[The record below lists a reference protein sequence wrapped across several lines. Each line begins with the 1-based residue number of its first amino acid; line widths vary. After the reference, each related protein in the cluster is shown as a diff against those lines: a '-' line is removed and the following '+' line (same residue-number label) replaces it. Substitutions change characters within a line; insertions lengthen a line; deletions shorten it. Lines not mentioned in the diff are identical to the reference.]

1 MSANSETFEALLR
14 ATRPGVLARLERR
27 FSSLELAEDSLQEA
41 CLRAIVQ
48 WQETGEPD
56 NAAAW
61 LYKVASNLCIDG
73 IRKSNTVSDYQLS
86 QNICNNSTE
95 EVVEERHYKDDVL
108 RLLHYCCH
116 PQLSGQDQI
125 ALALK
130 IVCGLSVSSIA
141 RALLIQQ
148 KTMEKR
154 ITRAKQKASELSEVP
169 DSGWSSEKLS
179 RLPGVLSLL
188 YLMFNEGYSV
198 THSKQGL
205 TRPLCKEAIRL
216 CRLLLSSFPQE
227 ADING
232 LLALFLFQYS
242 RSEARVDEQGQLLTL
257 EQQDRSIWDH
267 TLIQQGLI
275 YLSKSQRL
283 GPEGTAFQLQAALAA
298 EHCVSPSAEQ
308 TNWVNILRHYDALFL
323 LQPSPIVKLNRAVA
337 VFKVLGTKEAL
348 RELSEL
354 QTRLAHFLHYHTTLG
369 GILFEDGQWEKS
381 AQAYRQALLLGPG
394 EQEKQHI
401 EGQLQKITLEITP
414 PK

>member
-1 MSANSETFEALLR
+1 MSVNSETIEALLR
-14 ATRPGVLARLERR
+14 AVRPGVLARLERK
-27 FSSLELAEDSLQEA
+27 FSNLELAEDSLQEA
-41 CLRAIVQ
+41 CLRAVEQ
-48 WQETGEPD
+48 WQKSAEPD

-61 LYKVASNLCIDG
+61 LYKVAFNLCIDG
-73 IRKSNTVSDYQLS
+73 IRKSNTVNDYQQS
-86 QNICNNSTE
+86 QSSCINSSE
-95 EVVEERHYKDDVL
+95 EDADERHYKDDVL

-130 IVCGLSVSSIA
+130 IVCGLPVSSIA

-154 ITRAKQKASELSEVP
+154 ITRAKQKASELSELP
-169 DSGWSSEKLS
+169 DSGWSSEKLC

-188 YLMFNEGYSV
+188 YLMFNEGYSI
-198 THSKQGL
+198 THDKQEL
-205 TRPLCKEAIRL
+205 TRPLCREAIRL

-242 RSEARVDEQGQLLTL
+242 RSEARVNEHGQLLAL
-257 EQQDRSIWDH
+257 EQQDRLCWDH
-267 TLIQQGLI
+267 RLIQQGLI

-283 GPEGTAFQLQAALAA
+283 APEGTAYQLQAALAA

-337 VFKVLGTKEAL
+337 VYKVLGAKEAL
-348 RELSEL
+348 RELAEL
-354 QTRLAHFLHYHTTLG
+354 ETRLAHFLHYHTTLG

-381 AQAYRQALLLGPG
+381 AHAYGQALSLSPG
-394 EQEKQHI
+394 EQEKEHI
-401 EGQLQKITLEITP
+401 EGQLQKITLQQSQ
-414 PK
+414 